1 MAVTSP
7 RRPSHINSKKVG
19 DRRQS
24 CGCLR
29 CKTASKKKKPHTA
42 VYKFCNAMLT
52 EMTVTSPYPK
62 RFGGYTYKLPKLSEV
77 VWRFN
82 DLPVISL
89 LLKP

>member
-1 MAVTSP
+1 
-7 RRPSHINSKKVG
+7 
-19 DRRQS
+19 
-24 CGCLR
+24 
-29 CKTASKKKKPHTA
+29 
-42 VYKFCNAMLT
+42 MLT